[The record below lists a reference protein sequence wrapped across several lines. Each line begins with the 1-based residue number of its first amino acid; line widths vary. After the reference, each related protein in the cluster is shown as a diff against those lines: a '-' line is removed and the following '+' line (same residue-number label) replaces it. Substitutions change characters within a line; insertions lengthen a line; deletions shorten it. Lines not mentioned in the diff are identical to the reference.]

1 MADFFSEV
9 EQDYRRDQA
18 IKLWKRYQNWI
29 LAAAI
34 LVILGTA
41 AWRINVYFR
50 DKVEAA
56 AGGRYEAAL
65 QLLRDGKT
73 AEAITAFNALGK
85 DAPKGYMALARLVSA
100 DETAVKDPKAGIK
113 AYDAIVADPVLNPR
127 LRAVARLRAAYLRV
141 DIDTAKQ
148 FERRYLAFAGP
159 GEPYANSFRE
169 LLALAALKSGDE
181 KSAGRWLDDIV
192 TDPAAPDALRR
203 RADGLL
209 ALVQAGKLSDKSL
222 PDKALPKK

>member
-18 IKLWKRYQNWI
+18 IAIWKRYQNWI
-29 LAAAI
+29 IGAAI

-50 DKVEAA
+50 VKAEAA

-65 QLLRDGKT
+65 QLLHDGKT
-73 AEAITAFNALGK
+73 SEAIAAFNALGK
-85 DAPKGYMALARLVSA
+85 DAPKGYTALARLVSA

-113 AYDAIVADPVLNPR
+113 AYDAFVADPVLNPR
-127 LRAVARLRAAYLRV
+127 LRAVARLRAAYLRL
-141 DIDTAKQ
+141 DIDTPKQ

-169 LLALAALKSGDE
+169 LLALAALKDGDE

-192 TDPAAPDALRR
+192 IDPAAPDALRR
-203 RADGLL
+203 RADAFL
-209 ALVQAGKLSDKSL
+209 ALVQAGKL

>member
-1 MADFFSEV
+1 M
-9 EQDYRRDQA
+9 
-18 IKLWKRYQNWI
+18 
-29 LAAAI
+29 
-34 LVILGTA
+34 ILGTA

-50 DKVEAA
+50 SKADAA

-65 QLLRDGKT
+65 QLLHDGKT
-73 AEAITAFNALGK
+73 AEAISAFNALGK

-113 AYDAIVADPVLNPR
+113 AYDALVADPVLNPR

-141 DIDTAKQ
+141 DADTPKE
-148 FERRYLAFAGP
+148 FEQRYAAFAGP

-181 KSAGRWLDDIV
+181 KAAGRWLDDIV

-203 RADGLL
+203 RADAFL
-209 ALVQAGKLSDKSL
+209 ALVQAGRL
-222 PDKALPKK
+222 PGK